1 MNGTCDMEMGG
12 LEMGGMMSGMLIWG
26 LLGLALLVLAIVAT
40 VWLVRHMRGRGNP
53 SAAHESPE
61 DILRR
66 RYAAG
71 ELDEDEYLSRR
82 AGLQD

>member
-1 MNGTCDMEMGG
+1 MTWRWAER
-12 LEMGGMMSGMLIWG
+12 
-26 LLGLALLVLAIVAT
+26 LGLALLVLAIVAT
-40 VWLVRHMRGRGNP
+40 VWLARLMTGIGNP

-71 ELDEDEYLSRR
+71 ELDEGEYLCRR
-82 AGLQD
+82 SGLRE

>member
-1 MNGTCDMEMGG
+1 M
-12 LEMGGMMSGMLIWG
+12 EMGGMMLGMLIWG
-26 LLGLALLVLAIVAT
+26 LLAVALLVLAILAT
-40 VWLVRHMRGRGNP
+40 VWLARHMTGAGNP

-82 AGLQD
+82 AGLRE